1 MHLIGTAHRP
11 AAELTELLRKTVS
24 EGELEIDVDPTFNLG
39 SITVELDSLSVDE
52 PLAFADVIYKA
63 DNFEIYPLTNGKI
76 RLDVTFQSVLKTI
89 KLGEKKMENKVI
101 RCQDCY
107 NKFIF
112 TVKQQ
117 EMCAEKDGRILLD
130 VRAVEQGKKK
140 FGQQQGTTRK

>member
-1 MHLIGTAHRP
+1 MRRQNYEENNFDTVLEGLMGFMKSMPKSQVKMLNPGRYKLMLRTA
-11 AAELTELLRKTVS
+11 AQLTDLLRKTVS

-89 KLGEKKMENKVI
+89 K
-101 RCQDCY
+101 
-107 NKFIF
+107 
-112 TVKQQ
+112 
-117 EMCAEKDGRILLD
+117 
-130 VRAVEQGKKK
+130 
-140 FGQQQGTTRK
+140 

>member
-1 MHLIGTAHRP
+1 MKRQNYEENNFDTVLEGLMGFMKSLPKSQVKMLNPSRYKLMLRTA
-11 AAELTELLRKTVS
+11 AQLTDLLRKTVS

-89 KLGEKKMENKVI
+89 K
-101 RCQDCY
+101 
-107 NKFIF
+107 
-112 TVKQQ
+112 
-117 EMCAEKDGRILLD
+117 
-130 VRAVEQGKKK
+130 
-140 FGQQQGTTRK
+140 

>member
-1 MHLIGTAHRP
+1 MRRRNYEENNFDTVLEGLMGFMKSLPKSQVKMLNPSRYKLMLRTA
-11 AAELTELLRKTVS
+11 AQLTDLLRKTVS

-89 KLGEKKMENKVI
+89 K
-101 RCQDCY
+101 
-107 NKFIF
+107 
-112 TVKQQ
+112 
-117 EMCAEKDGRILLD
+117 
-130 VRAVEQGKKK
+130 
-140 FGQQQGTTRK
+140 

>member
-1 MHLIGTAHRP
+1 MRRQNYEENNFDTVLEGLMGFMKSLPKSQVKMLNPSRYKLMLRTA
-11 AAELTELLRKTVS
+11 AQLTDLLRKTVS

-89 KLGEKKMENKVI
+89 K
-101 RCQDCY
+101 
-107 NKFIF
+107 
-112 TVKQQ
+112 
-117 EMCAEKDGRILLD
+117 
-130 VRAVEQGKKK
+130 
-140 FGQQQGTTRK
+140 